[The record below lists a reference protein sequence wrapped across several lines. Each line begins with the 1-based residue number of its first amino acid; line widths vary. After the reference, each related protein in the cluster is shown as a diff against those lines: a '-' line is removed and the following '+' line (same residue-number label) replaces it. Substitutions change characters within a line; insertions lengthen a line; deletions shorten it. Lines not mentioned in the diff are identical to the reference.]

1 MVASRNV
8 VSFSRLVLQDHLITL
23 SLFSSHFSLSCSPCS
38 FPVPSSQFP
47 VPHFKNI
54 HFNLQLLSL
63 LAQGQ
68 QGIVS
73 PCGPQKQTCHSQAK
87 CLSDKGKEQ
96 CRCNDGFQG
105 DGTRCEGLCT
115 DVAFQIPSFLAF
127 NKKYQLNTLSKLP

>member
-1 MVASRNV
+1 M
-8 VSFSRLVLQDHLITL
+8 
-23 SLFSSHFSLSCSPCS
+23 
-38 FPVPSSQFP
+38 PVPSSQFP

-54 HFNLQLLSL
+54 HFKLQLLSL

-68 QGIVS
+68 QGNVS

-87 CLSDKGKEQ
+87 CLSEKGKEQ

-115 DVAFQIPSFLAF
+115 VVAFKFLPSLHLA
-127 NKKYQLNTLSKLP
+127 KKYQLKSRSKLP